1 MWSSFQIQIGNKGS
15 EYKQWCHDMGKPGG
29 HVSPTWSVVLSL
41 ETLALLMEIITI
53 NHHPTEP
60 ASSMKHHGK
69 ISQTMGSMCVSPQ
82 PVEPCSC
89 ETNILCFMRRG
100 IQSLAARHVVPFRIK
115 AEVLQVFRQEGKH
128 HQTSKD
134 NGTSVLQNCTVWFA
148 GFSAT
153 IYISDMW
160 NCII

>member
-15 EYKQWCHDMGKPGG
+15 EYKQWCHDMGNQGGACFTNLISGSQPGNSG
-29 HVSPTWSVVLSL
+29 ASHGDYNNQSSPNWTGIIH
-41 ETLALLMEIITI
+41 ETSWKNIKNYGIYVCFT
-53 NHHPTEP
+53 
-60 ASSMKHHGK
+60 
-69 ISQTMGSMCVSPQ
+69 Q

-89 ETNILCFMRRG
+89 ETNILFFMRRG

-134 NGTSVLQNCTVWFA
+134 NGTSVLENCTVWFA
-148 GFSAT
+148 GCGDT
-153 IYISDMW
+153 IYVSDMW